1 MRNFRKIWFF
11 VVILFCPV
19 VAFADEL
26 IVEAPTIVVVNE
38 RFQLAYSISYSPD
51 NKKFVD
57 FVPPTSFPGFNI
69 VAGPGTSMSS
79 SIVMGGGKNSAKES
93 RKFTYVLK
101 ATKEGVF
108 EIPEAEV
115 KFEKGESVKSKKRP
129 IEVIK
134 EDPNKAGSG
143 SGSSQQQTS
152 NPEDIS
158 PDDLF
163 IKMEFNRQS
172 AYKGEP
178 LILSIKLYWHNV
190 TVTNLTK
197 FNVPTLA
204 GFDHQELQVPASESN
219 QHQQK
224 YNNKV
229 YNTVVLA
236 RLVLYPLRA
245 GEITLAPIE
254 TGAVVR
260 IPLQSRSGGSF
271 EDFFLGPQSK
281 TIVKQ
286 LKSKPVT
293 LNIKDF
299 PAGAPS
305 SFNGATGNF
314 TLAAKV
320 DKNKVMANQ
329 AITYSVT
336 VSGTGNFKQVNPPT
350 PLFSDKFDKYDPKT
364 TENVK
369 ITETG
374 GSGSKKFDY
383 VLIPRSA
390 GEFELPTVEFS
401 YFDIRKGDYV
411 TLKSNPIHLEV
422 EKDPSGTNIQPIIS
436 MPMVTGKKIEHLGND
451 ILFIKTTPLST
462 LKPSGY
468 VFFAS
473 MDFWL
478 LFAAIILIFVVI
490 CFVMRKVTKDKQNVA
505 LMRNKKAN
513 KVAITRLKQSAKL
526 LKADDR
532 VGFYEEVAR
541 AVWGYISDKL
551 NMQGAEF
558 SRDNVQEKLAS
569 QNVPQ
574 ENINLLIAVM
584 ENCEYA
590 RYAPGNN
597 HEGMEDMYNEAIKAI
612 SKLENLK

>member
-1 MRNFRKIWFF
+1 MSNCKKIWFL
-11 VVILFCPV
+11 VLMALCPV
-19 VAFADEL
+19 VAFADDL
-26 IVEAPTIVVVNE
+26 VVEAPNIVAVNDG
-38 RFQLAYSISYSPD
+38 FSIVYSISYSPD
-51 NKKFVD
+51 KKKLAKFIPVESFSD
-57 FVPPTSFPGFNI
+57 FNLI
-69 VAGPGTSMSS
+69 AGPTESL
-79 SIVMGGGKNSAKES
+79 IVSHTISNNISTRTETK
-93 RKFTYVLK
+93 RFTYYLR

-108 EIPEAEV
+108 DIPEAEV
-115 KFEKGESVKSKKRP
+115 QFNNGESVKSKKRA

-134 EDPNKAGSG
+134 ENTNSSSG
-143 SGSSQQQTS
+143 SQQQARS
-152 NPEDIS
+152 SEDIS

-163 IKMEFNRQS
+163 IRMEFNRQT

-178 LILSIKLYWHNV
+178 LILTIKLYWHNV
-190 TVTNLTK
+190 SVSSLTK
-197 FNVPTLA
+197 FDMPTLA
-204 GFDHQELQVPASESN
+204 GFDHQELPVGANESN
-219 QHQQK
+219 PHQQK

-236 RLVLYPLRA
+236 RLVLNPLRA
-245 GEITLAPIE
+245 GEITLAPLE
-254 TGAVVR
+254 TAVSIQ
-260 IPLQSRSGGSF
+260 IPQQRRSNSEF
-271 EDFFLGPQSK
+271 DLFFGTQYK

-286 LKSKPVT
+286 LKSKSVT

-320 DKNKVMANQ
+320 DKDKITANQ

-336 VSGTGNFKQVNPPT
+336 VSGTGNFKQVNPPLL
-350 PLFSDKFDKYDPKT
+350 LFPDKFDKYDPKT

-374 GSGSKKFDY
+374 GTGSKKFDY
-383 VLIPRSA
+383 VLIPRNA
-390 GEFELPTVEFS
+390 GEFELPATEFS
-401 YFDIRKGDYV
+401 YFDTRKGEYV

-422 EKDPSGTNIQPIIS
+422 EKDPSGTNIQPITS
-436 MPMVTGKKIEHLGND
+436 MPMVTGKKVEHLGND
-451 ILFIKTTPLST
+451 IIFIKTAPLTT

-473 MDFWL
+473 PDFWL
-478 LFAAIILIFVVI
+478 LFAAIILIFAII
-490 CFVMRKVTKDKQNVA
+490 CFIMRKVAKDKQNVA

-513 KVAITRLKQSAKL
+513 KVAISRLKQSAKL

-532 VGFYEEVAR
+532 VGFYEEVAK

-551 NMQGAEF
+551 NMQGSEF
-558 SRDNVQEKLAS
+558 SRDRVHEKLAS

-574 ENINLLIAVM
+574 ENIDLLISVM

-590 RYAPGNN
+590 RYAPGGN